1 MSDSPAVRVV
11 GLTKRFGP
19 TTVLSAVDLSVGYG
33 SVHGLLGENG
43 SGKSTLIK
51 ILAGFHEAE
60 AGTVYLDGEDVGMP
74 VSAAERARHRMS
86 FVHQQLSLVS
96 SLTVAENL
104 FIDELAVPGGVPALF
119 GMRRAAGLAAG
130 VLAEMEVPLDP
141 YREVFRLSAL
151 DRARLAI
158 VRAALGVGMVS
169 ARGIGG
175 ARVRGTGK
183 EGRGVG
189 HGGILVLDEPTAAL
203 DRDEVRALF
212 SLVRTFSGRGGA
224 VLFVSHDLEE
234 VLDLTDE
241 VTVLRDGH
249 RVRHAATS
257 GLTKDDLVT
266 AIVGQAVLAGRTGRD
281 TGGAASR
288 ERGKPALTVR
298 GLSSSLV
305 RRVDLE
311 LGDGEIVGITG
322 ILGSGADSVP
332 YLLSGASP
340 ATAGAMQQAGQPTV
354 ELRKLSPRAARKR
367 GLAFVPANRAV
378 EAAVLSMSV
387 AENIDLPFDLRR
399 GWFTVR
405 RMMAGARETAR
416 RFDIRPLDPGKQM
429 SHLSGG
435 NQQKCVLARWYERD
449 PAVVLLC
456 HPTQGV
462 DVGARQQIYAM
473 LRETAPGRGTLVASN
488 DHEEL
493 AQLCHRVLI
502 MARGRI
508 VAELAGSDLTVAKIT
523 ESCLLSEVAS

>member
-1 MSDSPAVRVV
+1 VTDSPAVAVA

-19 TTVLSAVDLSVGYG
+19 NTVLSSVDLSVSYG

-51 ILAGFHEAE
+51 ILAGFHEAD
-60 AGTVYLDGEDVGMP
+60 AGAVYLDGEDVGMP
-74 VSAAERARHRMS
+74 VSAAARARHRMS
-86 FVHQQLSLVS
+86 FVHQQLSLVP

-104 FIDELAVPGGVPALF
+104 FIDELAVPGRVPARF
-119 GMRRAAGLAAG
+119 GMRRAVVLAAA
-130 VLAEMEVPLDP
+130 VLAEMDVPLDP
-141 YREVFRLSAL
+141 RRDVSELPAL

-158 VRAALGVGMVS
+158 VRAALGVGMIGSVD
-169 ARGIGG
+169 GIGG
-175 ARVRGTGK
+175 GRRG
-183 EGRGVG
+183 EPGR
-189 HGGILVLDEPTAAL
+189 GGILVLDEPTAAL
-203 DRDEVRALF
+203 DRDEVRTLF
-212 SLVRTFSGRGGA
+212 SLIRAFSDRGGA
-224 VLFVSHDLEE
+224 VLFVSHDLDE
-234 VLDLTDE
+234 VLDLTDQ

-249 RVRHAATS
+249 RVRHAPTAA
-257 GLTKDDLVT
+257 LTKDELVT
-266 AIVGQAVLAGRTGRD
+266 SIVGQAVSRTRTQPARSRD
-281 TGGAASR
+281 
-288 ERGKPALTVR
+288 GKKPVLSVR
-298 GLSSSLV
+298 GLGSALV
-305 RRVDLE
+305 QRVDLE

-332 YLLSGASP
+332 YLLAGASP
-340 ATAGAMQQAGQPTV
+340 ASSGILEQAGQPAV
-354 ELRKLSPRAARKR
+354 ELRQLSPRTARKR
-367 GLAFVPANRAV
+367 GLAFVPANRAL

-387 AENIDLPFDLRR
+387 AENIDLPFELRR
-399 GWFTVR
+399 GWFTAR
-405 RMMAGARETAR
+405 RMMASAGAAAR
-416 RFDIRPLDPGKQM
+416 RFDVRPFDPGMQM

-488 DHEEL
+488 DHDEL

-508 VAELAGSDLTVAKIT
+508 AAELAGPDLSAASIT
-523 ESCLLSEVAS
+523 ESCLLSEAAS